1 MSDNIAPVLVGV
13 DGSDGIQA
21 GTSVGGNYAQLTE
34 RAVDALIVWD
44 GPTLPGK
51 PGASDDV
58 EFENQA
64 ETTLDETIASV
75 LGDSVPVTRLVQ
87 RGYPAE
93 IIVTASRDAQLV
105 VLGSHGQGGGSN
117 GLTAWIGQPTVH
129 ASRPLPSSADAQ
141 RRRLTV
147 SKARWRGKKHSR
159 RCVWRLARGTDG
171 PAGHRW
177 RCLTLKATDGPDV
190 RQRRWASAEDGVP

>member
-13 DGSDGIQA
+13 DGSEGSKQA
-21 GTSVGGNYAQLTE
+21 LRWAADYAQL
-34 RAVDALIVWD
+34 AGAPLQALIVWD
-44 GPTLPGK
+44 NPSLPGK

-93 IIVTASRDAQLV
+93 IIVTTWLSLCAALGLTVERGADAPAVRSALFWDLAQYGWPCQSPV
-105 VLGSHGQGGGSN
+105 AVPNVQSN
-117 GLTAWIGQPTVH
+117 GRAR
-129 ASRPLPSSADAQ
+129 RP
-141 RRRLTV
+141 
-147 SKARWRGKKHSR
+147 
-159 RCVWRLARGTDG
+159 
-171 PAGHRW
+171 
-177 RCLTLKATDGPDV
+177 
-190 RQRRWASAEDGVP
+190 QRRWASGEDGVPWRGAIAAARRR